1 VTRITVAC
9 LDMAGTTVADD
20 GIVIAAFRG
29 AIDDQRLPDQ
39 ARDRA
44 MRIARDTMGQSK
56 IVVFREI
63 FGDEDTAQRV
73 NTAFE
78 EHYAAAV
85 AAGRIEPLPGAAD
98 TLKQLRDAGLKV
110 CLSTGF
116 SPVTR
121 DAILDALGW
130 RDLIDLALSPADVG
144 RGRPFPDMALTALLR
159 LGGGAVSELA
169 VAGDTPSDIES
180 GLRAG
185 AGVVAGVLTG
195 TGTRAG
201 FEQAGAPLILDSIAD
216 LVPYLTG

>member
-1 VTRITVAC
+1 MTRITVAC

-73 NTAFE
+73 NVAFE
-78 EHYAAAV
+78 EHYGAAV
-85 AAGRIEPLPGAAD
+85 SAGRIEPLPGAAD
-98 TLKQLRDAGLKV
+98 TLKQLREADIKV

-159 LGGGAVSELA
+159 LGGGAVGELA
-169 VAGDTPSDIES
+169 VAGDTASDVES

-195 TGTRAG
+195 TGTRAD
-201 FEQAGAPLILDSIAD
+201 FERAGTPLILDSITD
-216 LVPYLTG
+216 LLPYVT

>member
-44 MRIARDTMGQSK
+44 MRIAHDTMGQSK

-98 TLKQLRDAGLKV
+98 TLKQLREAGLKV

-195 TGTRAG
+195 TGTRAS